1 MTLRLLALADTLW
14 LRLRAFRRGEQ
25 RAATAGAGV
34 QAQAAVQLRT
44 FGDVF
49 WPEFDTLAHSFWR
62 AQEVT
67 LFRRHCALVE
77 APVLDLG
84 CGDGVFSQLAGWPT
98 EMTGLDFDEESLR
111 VRARVCPGAMNVRGD
126 AGKVPLPDAAFATCV
141 SNSVFEH
148 LPDLDACLR
157 EAHRVLRPGGR
168 LIFTMTLGTFS
179 QHLRRLT
186 GAGDARAWLERFGH
200 RQEPDEADLLRRVAA
215 AGFTVEEKVSYQPVS
230 FTARYRALV
239 SPVCQYLERRKSS
252 AWRECQWELLAPV
265 VSASLSGTPAGAG
278 ACVFVVA
285 RKGAL

>member
-1 MTLRLLALADTLW
+1 MTLRLLALGDALW
-14 LRLRAFRRGEQ
+14 LRLRALRRGEQ
-25 RAATAGAGV
+25 RAVTDGAGV
-34 QAQAAVQLRT
+34 QAHAAVALRIL
-44 FGDVF
+44 GDIF

-67 LFRRHCALVE
+67 LFRRHAALVE
-77 APVLDLG
+77 SPVLDLG
-84 CGDGVFSQLAGWPT
+84 CGDGVFGQLAGWPADT
-98 EMTGLDFDEESLR
+98 TGIDFDEGSLR
-111 VRARVCPGAMNVRGD
+111 VRAQLCPGAVNLRAD
-126 AGKVPLPDAAFATCV
+126 AGQLPLPDGAFATCV

-168 LIFTMTLGTFS
+168 LVFTMTLGMFS
-179 QHLRRLT
+179 RQLRELT
-186 GAGDARAWLERFGH
+186 GESDARAWLERFGH
-200 RQEPDEADLLRRVAA
+200 RQEPEAADLLRRVGA
-215 AGFTVEEKVSYQPVS
+215 AGFVVEQQVSYQPPS

-252 AWRECQWELLAPV
+252 AWREGQWELLAGV

-285 RKGAL
+285 RKGTA